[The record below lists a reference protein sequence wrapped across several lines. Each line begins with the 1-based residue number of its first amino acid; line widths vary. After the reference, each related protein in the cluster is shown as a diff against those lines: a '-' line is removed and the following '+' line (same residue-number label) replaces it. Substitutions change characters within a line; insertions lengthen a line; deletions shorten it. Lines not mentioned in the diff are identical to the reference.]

1 MFNPIRPVW
10 LLFLLLLC
18 TKAMAV
24 TSTQNNSGD
33 IKLAAWIGDE
43 HSNQVQNFSVKQQVI
58 LTIEVATP
66 RRFSKGTHIGLVEVA
81 NVIAKQRNQLA
92 VNYTE
97 KYKGQTWSIQRW
109 EIVLYPLASGQV
121 TIPPIPVQ
129 TQVANKDGVGIDIT
143 LFTPSLSF
151 KAHLPSGV
159 LSEQHDWLTASEL
172 SLEQRWQL
180 SNEELK
186 VGDSIT
192 RTITIKADD
201 TLSILFPDLLVDSSN
216 DNYQTYRKP
225 IKLSDSSNRGV
236 YQSKKVEQSVYVLQ
250 QGGEV
255 NLPSTELIFWNSKKN
270 QLETLHLE
278 GKKVAVA
285 HTLQSLINTYRLQLL
300 SGSLFLSLLI
310 VTIVYLRHCYQTHPK
325 PLFIQLLL
333 TIYNKQW
340 GTARTLLYR
349 GYRLLTG
356 QKELLSAEE
365 ATQAWLQD
373 AFKLQ
378 TGIEKPSLFLR
389 ICFKLHVSRY
399 WPFKTLALN
408 KTANIA
414 PKDRRQSLFCSS
426 LAD

>member
-10 LLFLLLLC
+10 LLLILLLC

-24 TSTQNNSGD
+24 TSTQNSSSD

-43 HSNQVQNFSVKQQVI
+43 HSNQLQNFSVKQQVI

-66 RRFSKGTHIGLVEVA
+66 RRFSKGTRIGLVEVA

-97 KYKGQTWSIQRW
+97 KFNGQTWSIQRW
-109 EIVLYPLASGQV
+109 EIALYPLASGQV

-180 SNEELK
+180 SNEDLK

-201 TLSILFPDLLVDSSN
+201 TLSILFPDLLVESSN
-216 DNYQTYRKP
+216 GNYQTYRKP
-225 IKLSDSSNRGV
+225 IKLSDTSNRGV

-278 GKKVAVA
+278 GKKIAVS
-285 HTLQSLINTYRLQLL
+285 HTLQSLIKTYRLQLL
-300 SGSLFLSLLI
+300 IASVFFILLI
-310 VTIVYLRHCYQTHPK
+310 IIVLHLKHYYQTHPK

-333 TIYNKQW
+333 TIYKRQW
-340 GTARTLLYR
+340 STARTLLYR
-349 GYRLLTG
+349 YNRLLTG
-356 QKELLSAEE
+356 QKELLALKE
-365 ATQAWLQD
+365 TRQAWLQD
-373 AFKLQ
+373 ALKLQ

-389 ICFKLHVSRY
+389 ICFKLHRHRY
-399 WPFKTLALN
+399 FPFKTIPLKKVVRGFAETTGSGL
-408 KTANIA
+408 
-414 PKDRRQSLFCSS
+414 
-426 LAD
+426 